1 MKKNLLTVL
10 LFSWFL
16 IVANAQSWS
25 PVGTGISAGYDGAV
39 SSFAIY
45 NDELYVGGYFNIA
58 GGIAVDNVAKWNGT
72 SWSAVDGIYGAVHAM
87 CVYNGKLYAGGNFYY
102 AGNIAV
108 NNIARWNGTNWEDVG
123 YPDCYSIKSL
133 VVYNGD
139 LYAAGYFYFPNL
151 PDGTAIAK
159 WNGNNWTAVG
169 PGTDLHYIVIECME
183 VFNGELYAAG
193 AYYQIG
199 GGGLP
204 DSYRISKWNGFTWS
218 DVLTIPASYT
228 LDGALGDILSM
239 VAYNNELY
247 IAGTF
252 GLMIDSVSA
261 TQIAKWNGTNWR
273 PVGTGINA
281 EAYPLG
287 GDSDGATYSAV
298 KSLAVYNGILYAGG
312 RFDSCGTIATRNI
325 AQWDG
330 TNWSA
335 LAQGVN
341 SYVNSMIAFDSSLYV
356 GGRFNYVNG
365 NVPANNIAKWG
376 TACYLNQPGL
386 IYGANSVCENS
397 LQTYSIDT
405 VPGATTYT
413 WNLPAGWTGSSSSN
427 SISVIAGTAGGTIS
441 VLANN
446 PCSVSLPQIF
456 TVGVKKSPQQ
466 PLVINGSTE
475 PCSGSTV
482 TYSISPVT
490 GATGYTWNL
499 PPGWS
504 ASSTNASISAVAG
517 INSGTISVSAY
528 NNCGNS
534 LPQILPVTVNTI
546 PATPEINGEDSIC
559 EGSGQIYF
567 VNTVQNATGYEW
579 IIPNDWSGE
588 STTDTI
594 SITAYGSGGSISV
607 TATNDCGMSSP
618 QILPITL
625 SSLPHVAGINSG
637 TISVSAYNNCG
648 NSLPQILPVTVNTIP
663 ATPEINGEDSICE
676 GSGQIYFVNTVQNA
690 TGYEWIIPNDWSGE
704 STTDT
709 ISITAYG
716 SGGSISVTAT
726 NDCGMSSPQILPIT
740 LSSLPHTPNDIE
752 GNTRACKGTP
762 QLYSITPA
770 HAAADYTW
778 ILPVGWTGY
787 SNTDSITVIAG
798 DINGII
804 SVKANNNCGS
814 SLEQILGVSVDSIP
828 KKPGNISGHIYT
840 YSNYRTQYSIDKITG
855 ATDYYWSTTQ
865 GFLHPGATAN
875 SISASWDRPGT
886 YELSVKAANDCGM
899 SEERKLIVNV
909 SQFNEDDPF
918 DIRLFPNPSSGAFS
932 IRAKQ
937 IQDKKIS
944 VEVFTMS
951 GQLVY
956 GRGSRIGANDY
967 TELIDLKK
975 LSQGIYVVRITID
988 DKSYTRRIVLQE

>member
-183 VFNGELYAAG
+183 VFNGELYTAG

-218 DVLTIPASYT
+218 DVLSIPASYT

-625 SSLPHVAGINSG
+625 SSLPH
-637 TISVSAYNNCG
+637 
-648 NSLPQILPVTVNTIP
+648 
-663 ATPEINGEDSICE
+663 
-676 GSGQIYFVNTVQNA
+676 
-690 TGYEWIIPNDWSGE
+690 
-704 STTDT
+704 
-709 ISITAYG
+709 
-716 SGGSISVTAT
+716 
-726 NDCGMSSPQILPIT
+726 
-740 LSSLPHTPNDIE
+740 TPNDIE

>member
-625 SSLPHVAGINSG
+625 SSLPH
-637 TISVSAYNNCG
+637 
-648 NSLPQILPVTVNTIP
+648 
-663 ATPEINGEDSICE
+663 
-676 GSGQIYFVNTVQNA
+676 
-690 TGYEWIIPNDWSGE
+690 
-704 STTDT
+704 
-709 ISITAYG
+709 
-716 SGGSISVTAT
+716 
-726 NDCGMSSPQILPIT
+726 
-740 LSSLPHTPNDIE
+740 TPNDIE

>member
-169 PGTDLHYIVIECME
+169 PGTDLHYVVIECME

-218 DVLTIPASYT
+218 DVLSIPASYT

-625 SSLPHVAGINSG
+625 SSLPH
-637 TISVSAYNNCG
+637 
-648 NSLPQILPVTVNTIP
+648 
-663 ATPEINGEDSICE
+663 
-676 GSGQIYFVNTVQNA
+676 
-690 TGYEWIIPNDWSGE
+690 
-704 STTDT
+704 
-709 ISITAYG
+709 
-716 SGGSISVTAT
+716 
-726 NDCGMSSPQILPIT
+726 
-740 LSSLPHTPNDIE
+740 TPNDIE

>member
-625 SSLPHVAGINSG
+625 SSLPH
-637 TISVSAYNNCG
+637 
-648 NSLPQILPVTVNTIP
+648 
-663 ATPEINGEDSICE
+663 
-676 GSGQIYFVNTVQNA
+676 
-690 TGYEWIIPNDWSGE
+690 
-704 STTDT
+704 
-709 ISITAYG
+709 
-716 SGGSISVTAT
+716 
-726 NDCGMSSPQILPIT
+726 
-740 LSSLPHTPNDIE
+740 TPNDIE

-918 DIRLFPNPSSGAFS
+918 DIRLFPNPSS
-932 IRAKQ
+932 
-937 IQDKKIS
+937 
-944 VEVFTMS
+944 
-951 GQLVY
+951 
-956 GRGSRIGANDY
+956 
-967 TELIDLKK
+967 
-975 LSQGIYVVRITID
+975 
-988 DKSYTRRIVLQE
+988 

>member
-169 PGTDLHYIVIECME
+169 PGTDLHYVVIECME

-204 DSYRISKWNGFTWS
+204 DSYRISKWNGSTWS

-228 LDGALGDILSM
+228 LDGALGDILSL

-252 GLMIDSVSA
+252 GLMIDSVPA
-261 TQIAKWNGTNWR
+261 TQIAKWNGTNWL

-365 NVPANNIAKWG
+365 NVPANNTAKWG

-397 LQTYSIDT
+397 LQSYSIDT

-625 SSLPHVAGINSG
+625 SSLPH
-637 TISVSAYNNCG
+637 
-648 NSLPQILPVTVNTIP
+648 
-663 ATPEINGEDSICE
+663 
-676 GSGQIYFVNTVQNA
+676 
-690 TGYEWIIPNDWSGE
+690 
-704 STTDT
+704 
-709 ISITAYG
+709 
-716 SGGSISVTAT
+716 
-726 NDCGMSSPQILPIT
+726 
-740 LSSLPHTPNDIE
+740 TPNDIE

-762 QLYSITPA
+762 QLYSITAA

-798 DINGII
+798 DISGII

>member
-625 SSLPHVAGINSG
+625 SSLPH
-637 TISVSAYNNCG
+637 
-648 NSLPQILPVTVNTIP
+648 
-663 ATPEINGEDSICE
+663 
-676 GSGQIYFVNTVQNA
+676 
-690 TGYEWIIPNDWSGE
+690 
-704 STTDT
+704 
-709 ISITAYG
+709 
-716 SGGSISVTAT
+716 
-726 NDCGMSSPQILPIT
+726 
-740 LSSLPHTPNDIE
+740 TPNDIE

-886 YELSVKAANDCGM
+886 YELSVKAANDWGM

>member
-218 DVLTIPASYT
+218 DVLSIPASYT

-625 SSLPHVAGINSG
+625 SSLPH
-637 TISVSAYNNCG
+637 
-648 NSLPQILPVTVNTIP
+648 
-663 ATPEINGEDSICE
+663 
-676 GSGQIYFVNTVQNA
+676 
-690 TGYEWIIPNDWSGE
+690 
-704 STTDT
+704 
-709 ISITAYG
+709 
-716 SGGSISVTAT
+716 
-726 NDCGMSSPQILPIT
+726 
-740 LSSLPHTPNDIE
+740 TPNDIE